1 MRYLLLSGQ
10 TAASPDDQN
19 VKPSELYKQRQQLYA
34 LRHDARQLSALPYF
48 DMLQQSLMQ
57 PLPAPVRWWNKL
69 LQRNRYAAVK
79 GVYLWGGVG
88 RGKTMLMDILYETL
102 LPELRLRQHFHHFVN
117 GIHQQ
122 LNACKNR
129 QNPLDRVAD
138 NIAQQARVLCLDE
151 FHVNDITDAML
162 LGGLLAALFKR
173 GVCLVATSNY
183 KPDDL
188 YKNGLQR
195 SRFLPA
201 IELVKAHT
209 DILNVDNETDYRLE
223 TLRKSGTYHY
233 PLTDRNRALMQSAF
247 ETLVSHEQ
255 WQGGTLT
262 INNRPVPVRR
272 FVDGVAWFDFD
283 ALCNSPR
290 SQADYIEI
298 ACGHHSVLLSELPAM
313 SDMENDAARR
323 FLNLLD
329 VFYDHRVKLI
339 ITAEVPIEKIYTGR
353 RLAFE
358 FQRATSRLIEMQSE
372 NYLGRGHQTKSI

>member
-1 MRYLLLSGQ
+1 ML
-10 TAASPDDQN
+10 
-19 VKPSELYKQRQQLYA
+19 KPSELYKQRQQLYA
-34 LRHDARQLSALPYF
+34 LRHDARQLSALSYF
-48 DMLQQSLMQ
+48 DKLQQPFTQSLPP
-57 PLPAPVRWWNKL
+57 PLRWWHKL
-69 LQRNRYAAVK
+69 LQRKRYPAVK

-88 RGKTMLMDILYETL
+88 RGKTMLMDIFYETL
-102 LPELRLRQHFHHFVN
+102 PPELKLRQHFHHFIN
-117 GIHQQ
+117 RIHQQ
-122 LNACKNR
+122 LNSHRNR
-129 QNPLDRVAD
+129 QNPLELVAD
-138 NIAQQARVLCLDE
+138 NIAHQAQVLCLDE

-173 GVCLVATSNY
+173 GVCLAATSNY

-201 IELVKAHT
+201 IELIKNNT
-209 DILNVDNETDYRLE
+209 DVLNVDNEIDYRLE

-233 PLTDRNRALMQSAF
+233 PMTDKNRALMQSAF
-247 ETLVSHEQ
+247 ETLASHEQ
-255 WQGGTLT
+255 WQEGIIT
-262 INNRPVPVRR
+262 INNRPVPARR

-298 ACGHHSVLLSELPAM
+298 ACRHHSVLLSELPAM

-339 ITAEVPIEKIYTGR
+339 ITAEVPIEEIYTGR

-372 NYLGRGHQTKSI
+372 NYLSRNHQI

>member
-1 MRYLLLSGQ
+1 M
-10 TAASPDDQN
+10 
-19 VKPSELYKQRQQLYA
+19 KPSELYKQRQQLYA
-34 LRHDARQLSALPYF
+34 LRHDIRQLSALSYF
-48 DMLQQSLMQ
+48 DKLQQSLMQ
-57 PLPAPVRWWNKL
+57 PPPAPIRWWHKL
-69 LQRNRYAAVK
+69 LRHKRYPAVK
-79 GVYLWGGVG
+79 GAYLWGGVG
-88 RGKTMLMDILYETL
+88 RGKTMLMDIFYETL
-102 LPELRLRQHFHHFVN
+102 PPGLKQRQHFHHFVN
-117 GIHQQ
+117 NIHRQ
-122 LNACKNR
+122 LNAYKNR
-129 QNPLDRVAD
+129 QNPLEPVAD
-138 NIAQQARVLCLDE
+138 NIAQRARVLCLDE

-162 LGGLLAALFKR
+162 LGGLLAALFER

-201 IELVKAHT
+201 IELIKTHT
-209 DILNVDNETDYRLE
+209 DVLNVDNETDYRLE

-233 PLTDRNRALMQSAF
+233 PLTDRNRALIQSAF
-247 ETLVSHEQ
+247 ETLASHEQ
-255 WQGGTLT
+255 WREGTIT
-262 INNRPVPVRR
+262 INNRAVPARR

-283 ALCNSPR
+283 DLCNAPR

-298 ACGHHSVLLSELPAM
+298 ACRYHSVLLSNLPAM

-339 ITAEVPIEKIYTGR
+339 ITAEVPVEEIYTGR

-372 NYLGRGHQTKSI
+372 NYLGRGHHTKKYSVGSMEMEGSPLQP